1 MLFQYF
7 VLDLLFKFLLQL
19 HNHGSTPRIS
29 KCQFCLPTI
38 SMLSFW
44 YHLDELEEAKAMK
57 GSMLCTTKF
66 LILCSNKLVE
76 LNIIT
81 SLAIQIKHVQCQLM
95 FFKSSQSHIP
105 NAHPLQ
111 PMNEYYDWWSAG
123 IERAFKKSLVPSQGK
138 SEHVHVAY
146 THHDKHKGK
155 KNSFLNSTNIMGL
168 FLVTHAN

>member
-7 VLDLLFKFLLQL
+7 ALDLLFKFLLQL

-29 KCQFCLPTI
+29 KSLCSLSDTI
-38 SMLSFW
+38 LMNW
-44 YHLDELEEAKAMK
+44 RRQKWWKEQ
-57 GSMLCTTKF
+57 MLCATKF
-66 LILCSNKLVE
+66 LIFHSNKLVE

-95 FFKSSQSHIP
+95 SFKSSQSHIP

-111 PMNEYYDWWSAG
+111 PMNEYCVWWSVG
-123 IERAFKKSLVPSQGK
+123 IERAFKKSLAPSQGK

-146 THHDKHKGK
+146 THHDKHKGER
-155 KNSFLNSTNIMGL
+155 NSFLNSSNIMGS